1 MIYLM
6 NIIDFVK
13 YSFYVFEEYI
23 DIFFILF
30 LKEIE
35 IKKLFRIFDN
45 VVVEIIIYNFDKW
58 KFVKYLFIENF
69 LKSFNLNIKIY
80 DVLYIL

>member
-1 MIYLM
+1 M